1 MSENYYKKLAKFQK
15 DNGVKKVDDN
25 LLFRKLYEEMEYEQH
40 CNEQL
45 RNKITNLEYKIKRLE
60 EDNKY
65 KIVSDKIKEYIK
77 ENTRYYD
84 KKLGLVEMMGAGET
98 RTPVVYLYGLLELLE
113 EIE

>member
-1 MSENYYKKLAKFQK
+1 MNKKVRLELDKYKK
-15 DNGVKKVDDN
+15 
-25 LLFRKLYEEMEYEQH
+25 EIEYEQH

-65 KIVSDKIKEYIK
+65 KEVLDKIKEILGNYK
-77 ENTRYYD
+77 LYSTPDEKQNAENEEIVD
-84 KKLGLVEMMGAGET
+84 KAYK
-98 RTPVVYLYGLLELLE
+98 LLE